1 MKTTNLLK
9 HRTQLLERLTE
20 IEQAISGIKTE
31 LSESSQTQTNFL
43 QDCLDH
49 AREQTELGSR
59 IEIYDRYLKERSRI
73 LAALHRMDKGSFGDC
88 RECGDKISERRLMVQ
103 PSASLC
109 LECQSQKEVCNGL
122 ETLSVLKL
130 NLSNTI
136 PYFVFGPEAA

>member
-9 HRTQLLERLTE
+9 HRTQLVERLTE
-20 IEQAISGIKTE
+20 IEQALSGIKAE

-43 QDCLDH
+43 QNCHDH

-59 IEIYDRYLKERSRI
+59 IEIYDRHLKERRRI
-73 LAALHRMDKGSFGDC
+73 LSALHRMDKGLFGEC
-88 RECGDKISERRLMVQ
+88 RECGDSISERRLLVQ

-109 LECQSQKEVCNGL
+109 LECQRQKEVCNGS

-136 PYFVFGPEAA
+136 KIFSFGPEAA